1 MPMTGSANPISVLCI
16 IGSCISLQ
24 VGAAL
29 AIHLFDDGGT
39 WGTTAVRLLVAGTI
53 LLLFSRPR
61 IREWDR
67 RSTRRVEP
75 GQFHRNPVV
84 RCRNRNSGF
93 VGAVFARINCP
104 AWASAQRLFP
114 S

>member
-1 MPMTGSANPISVLCI
+1 MPMTSSENPISVLCI

-29 AIHLFDDGGT
+29 AIHLFNDGGT

-75 GQFHRNPVV
+75 GQFHRNTGYHGGDCGIRAANHFDGQRAG
-84 RCRNRNSGF
+84 RCQ
-93 VGAVFARINCP
+93 P
-104 AWASAQRLFP
+104 
-114 S
+114 